1 MYRKRIFEETYNTMK
16 KRIFIAMHYLEI
28 GGAETSLIGL
38 LHSFDYSKYEVDL
51 FLYAHRGELMR
62 YIPKEVHLLPE
73 EKKYAHLEIPIVE
86 VIKQGSLDI
95 ALARLWGKYK
105 YARYARKNNVTE
117 GSGIFQYIQDAV
129 MPFLP
134 SLNKY
139 GTYDLAISFLTP
151 HRIVLDKVSAK
162 KKIAWIHTDYSTIQ
176 VNVKKELPVWNQYDY
191 IASIS
196 DEVTKAFLKPF
207 PSLKNKIILIEN
219 ILSKDLILKR
229 AEEENISLP
238 KENERINFLSIGRFS
253 YAKNFDNVPDIC
265 KRIRKAGYNVYWHIV
280 GYGGDEVL
288 IRQKIADAGMQEH
301 VLLLGKKENPYPYIQ
316 ACDFYIQPSRYEG
329 KSVTVREA
337 QMLGK
342 PVIITDYPTAKS
354 QVTHGKDGFI
364 VALENKLCANEIVK
378 VLNNTEAIDLCIQ
391 YLQEKD
397 FSNCHEFM
405 KIERLI

>member
-1 MYRKRIFEETYNTMK
+1 MK

-38 LHSFDYSKYEVDL
+38 LHSFDYSKYDVDL

-62 YIPKEVHLLPE
+62 YIPKEVRLLPE
-73 EKKYAHLEIPIVE
+73 EKKYAQLEIPIVE
-86 VIKQGSLDI
+86 VIKQGYLDI

-105 YARYARKNNVTE
+105 YACYARKNNVIE

-134 SLNKY
+134 SLKKY

-176 VNVKKELPVWNQYDY
+176 VNAKKELPVWSQYDY

-207 PSLKNKIILIEN
+207 PSLNDKIILIEN
-219 ILSKDLILKR
+219 ILSKDLILQR
-229 AEEENISLP
+229 AAEEKISFP
-238 KENERINFLSIGRFS
+238 KENGRINFLSIGRFS
-253 YAKNFDNVPDIC
+253 YPKNFDNVPDIC
-265 KRIRKAGYNVYWHIV
+265 KRIREQGLNVYWHII
-280 GYGGDEVL
+280 GYGGDEAL
-288 IRQKIADAGMQEH
+288 IRQKIVEAGMQEY

-316 ACDFYIQPSRYEG
+316 ACDIYVQPSRYEG
-329 KSVTVREA
+329 KSVAVREA
-337 QMLGK
+337 QILGK
-342 PVIITDYPTAKS
+342 PVIIANYPTSAS
-354 QVTHGKDGFI
+354 QIIDGVNGFI
-364 VALENKLCANEIVK
+364 VPLENKSCALKIADY
-378 VLNNTEAIDLCIQ
+378 LNRK
-391 YLQEKD
+391 YLLLKIIRNVVSTD
-397 FSNCHEFM
+397 FSNKKEID
-405 KIERLI
+405 KLYLL

>member
-1 MYRKRIFEETYNTMK
+1 MK

-73 EKKYAHLEIPIVE
+73 EKKYAQLEIPIVE

-95 ALARLWGKYK
+95 VLARLLGKYK
-105 YARYARKNNVTE
+105 YARYARKNQVTE

-134 SLNKY
+134 SLKKY

-176 VNVKKELPVWNQYDY
+176 VNVEKEFPVWSQYDY

-207 PSLKNKIILIEN
+207 PSLKDKIILIEN
-219 ILSKDLILKR
+219 ILSKDLILLR
-229 AEEENISLP
+229 AAEEKISFS
-238 KENERINFLSIGRFS
+238 KENGRINFLSIGRFS

-265 KRIRKAGYNVYWHIV
+265 KHIREQGLNVYWHII
-280 GYGGDEVL
+280 GYGGDEDL
-288 IRQKIADAGMQEH
+288 IRQKITETNMEEY
-301 VLLLGKKENPYPYIQ
+301 VFLLGKKENPYPYIQ
-316 ACDFYIQPSRYEG
+316 ACDYYIQPSRYEG

-337 QMLGK
+337 QLLGK

-354 QVTHGKDGFI
+354 QVASGKDGFI
-364 VALENKLCANEIVK
+364 VPLENKLCAEGIIE
-378 VLNNTEAIDLCIQ
+378 VLHNTKSVNQ
-391 YLQEKD
+391 SVQFLQEND
-397 FSNCHEFM
+397 FSNRREIL
-405 KIERLI
+405 KLERLV

>member
-1 MYRKRIFEETYNTMK
+1 MK

-38 LHSFDYSKYEVDL
+38 LHSFDYTRYDVDL
-51 FLYAHRGELMR
+51 FLYAHRGELMK
-62 YIPKEVHLLPE
+62 YIPKEVNLLPE
-73 EKKYAHLEIPIVE
+73 EKKYAQLEIPIVD
-86 VIKQGSLDI
+86 VLKQGSCDI
-95 ALARLWGKYK
+95 ALGRLWGKYK
-105 YARYARKNNVTE
+105 YARYARKNQLIE

-134 SLNKY
+134 SLKKY

-176 VNVKKELPVWNQYDY
+176 VNVKKELPVWSQYDY

-207 PSLKNKIILIEN
+207 PSLKDKIILIEN

-229 AEEENISLP
+229 AAEEEFTFP
-238 KENERINFLSIGRFS
+238 KEDGRINFLSIGRFT
-253 YAKNFDNVPDIC
+253 YQKNFDNVPEIC
-265 KRIRKAGYNVYWHIV
+265 KRIREQGLNVYWHII
-280 GYGGDEVL
+280 GYGGDEAL
-288 IRQKIADAGMQEH
+288 IRQKIAESDMQEY
-301 VLLLGKKENPYPYIQ
+301 VLLLGKKENPYPYIK

-354 QVTHGKDGFI
+354 QIIHGKDGFI
-364 VALENKLCANEIVK
+364 VPLENKVCAEGIVDFI
-378 VLNNTEAIDLCIQ
+378 NNKIKQQQIIE
-391 YLQEKD
+391 YVMNHD
-397 FSNCHEFM
+397 FSNAGEVR
-405 KIERLI
+405 KIENLC

>member
-1 MYRKRIFEETYNTMK
+1 MK

-28 GGAETSLIGL
+28 GGAETSLVGL

-62 YIPKEVHLLPE
+62 YIPKEVYLLPE
-73 EKKYAHLEIPIVE
+73 EKKYAQLEIPIVE

-105 YARYARKNNVTE
+105 YARYARKNQVTE
-117 GSGIFQYIQDAV
+117 SSGIFQYIQDAV
-129 MPFLP
+129 MLFLP
-134 SLNKY
+134 PLKKY

-176 VNVKKELPVWNQYDY
+176 VNVEKELPVWSQYDY

-207 PSLKNKIILIEN
+207 PSLKDKIILIEN
-219 ILSKDLILKR
+219 ILSKDLILRR
-229 AEEENISLP
+229 AVEEEISFP
-238 KENERINFLSIGRFS
+238 KEKERINFLSIGRFS
-253 YAKNFDNVPDIC
+253 YPKNLDNVPDIC
-265 KRIRKAGYNVYWHIV
+265 KRLREAGCNVYWYII
-280 GYGGDEVL
+280 GYGGDEAL
-288 IRQKIADAGMQEH
+288 IRQKIAEVGMQEY

-316 ACDFYIQPSRYEG
+316 ACDYYIQPSRYEG

-337 QMLGK
+337 QLLGK

-354 QVTHGKDGFI
+354 QVTSGQDGFI
-364 VALENKLCANEIVK
+364 VPLENDVCAKAIAAILDQKDQIEKIQEYLIKHDYSNASEILK
-378 VLNNTEAIDLCIQ
+378 IDSIL
-391 YLQEKD
+391 
-397 FSNCHEFM
+397 SA
-405 KIERLI
+405 

>member
-1 MYRKRIFEETYNTMK
+1 MK
-16 KRIFIAMHYLEI
+16 KRIFISMHYLEI

-73 EKKYAHLEIPIVE
+73 EKKYAQLEISILE

-105 YARYARKNNVTE
+105 YARYAKRNRVTE
-117 GSGIFQYIQDAV
+117 GSGIFQYVQDAV
-129 MPFLP
+129 MSFLP
-134 SLNKY
+134 SLKKF

-176 VNVKKELPVWNQYDY
+176 VNIEKELSVWSQYDY

-196 DEVTKAFLKPF
+196 EEVTKAFLKPF
-207 PSLKNKIILIEN
+207 PSLKDKLILIEN
-219 ILSKDLILKR
+219 ILSRNLILQR
-229 AEEENISLP
+229 AAEEKISFP
-238 KENERINFLSIGRFS
+238 KENGRINFLSIGRFS

-265 KRIRKAGYNVYWHIV
+265 KRIREQGLNIYWYII
-280 GYGGDEVL
+280 GYGGDEAL
-288 IRQKIADAGMQEH
+288 IRQKIAEAGMQEY
-301 VLLLGKKENPYPYIQ
+301 VLLLGKQENPYPYIL
-316 ACDFYIQPSRYEG
+316 ACDFYMQPSRFEG

-337 QMLGK
+337 QLLCK
-342 PVIITDYPTAKS
+342 PVVITNYPTAKS

-364 VALENKLCANEIVK
+364 VPLDNKLCANGIAE
-378 VLNNTEAIDLCIQ
+378 VLNNSKAVDSCIQ
-391 YLQEKD
+391 NLRVND
-397 FSNCHEFM
+397 FSNRREIM
-405 KIERLI
+405 KIERLV

>member
-1 MYRKRIFEETYNTMK
+1 MK

-73 EKKYAHLEIPIVE
+73 EKKYVQLEIPIVE

-105 YARYARKNNVTE
+105 YARYARKNKVTE

-129 MPFLP
+129 IPFLP

-176 VNVKKELPVWNQYDY
+176 VNVEKELPVWNQYDY

-207 PSLKNKIILIEN
+207 SSLKNKIILIEN

-229 AEEENISLP
+229 AEEENISFP

-265 KRIRKAGYNVYWHIV
+265 KQIREAGYNVYWHIV

-288 IRQKIADAGMQEH
+288 IRQKIADAGMQEY

-354 QVTHGKDGFI
+354 QINDGVDGVI
-364 VALENKLCANEIVK
+364 EPLDNALCAKGIVDFINDK
-378 VLNNTEAIDLCIQ
+378 NRQKQIMEYVMNH
-391 YLQEKD
+391 D
-397 FSNCHEFM
+397 FSNAGEVQKVEILC
-405 KIERLI
+405 

>member
-1 MYRKRIFEETYNTMK
+1 MK

-62 YIPKEVHLLPE
+62 YIPKGVHLLPE
-73 EKKYAHLEIPIVE
+73 EKKYAQLEISIVE
-86 VIKQGSLDI
+86 VVKQGSWDI

-105 YARYARKNNVTE
+105 YARYAKRNRVTE
-117 GSGIFQYIQDAV
+117 GSGIFQYVQDAV

-134 SLNKY
+134 SLKKY

-176 VNVKKELPVWNQYDY
+176 VNVEKELSVWTQYDY

-196 DEVTKAFLKPF
+196 EEVTKAFLKPF
-207 PSLKNKIILIEN
+207 PSLKDKIVLIEN
-219 ILSKDLILKR
+219 ILSKDLILQR
-229 AEEENISLP
+229 AAEEEISFP
-238 KENERINFLSIGRFS
+238 KENGRINFLSIGRFS

-265 KRIRKAGYNVYWHIV
+265 KRIREQGLNVYWHII
-280 GYGGDEVL
+280 GYGGDEAL
-288 IRQKIADAGMQEH
+288 IRQKIAEAGMQEY
-301 VLLLGKKENPYPYIQ
+301 VLLLGKQENPYPYIL
-316 ACDFYIQPSRYEG
+316 ACDFYIQPSRFEG

-337 QMLGK
+337 QLLCK
-342 PVIITDYPTAKS
+342 PVVITNYPTAKS
-354 QVTHGKDGFI
+354 QVTHGEDGFI
-364 VALENKLCANEIVK
+364 VPLDNKLCANGIAE
-378 VLNNTEAIDLCIQ
+378 VLNNSKAVDSCIQ
-391 YLQEKD
+391 NLRVND
-397 FSNCHEFM
+397 FSNRREIM
-405 KIERLI
+405 KIERLV

>member
-1 MYRKRIFEETYNTMK
+1 MK

-38 LHSFDYSKYEVDL
+38 LHSFDYFKYEVDL
-51 FLYAHRGELMR
+51 FLYAHQGELIR

-73 EKKYAHLEIPIVE
+73 EKKYAQLEIPIVE

-105 YARYARKNNVTE
+105 YARYARKNQVTE

-134 SLNKY
+134 SLKKY

-176 VNVKKELPVWNQYDY
+176 VNIEKELPVWSQYDY

-196 DEVTKAFLKPF
+196 EEVTKAFLKPF
-207 PSLKNKIILIEN
+207 PSLKDKIVLIEN
-219 ILSKDLILKR
+219 ILSKDLILQR
-229 AEEENISLP
+229 AAEEYISFP
-238 KENERINFLSIGRFS
+238 KENGRINFLSIGRFS

-265 KRIRKAGYNVYWHIV
+265 KRIREQGWNVYWYII
-280 GYGGDEVL
+280 GYGGDEAL
-288 IRQKIADAGMQEH
+288 IRQKIAETGMQEY

-316 ACDFYIQPSRYEG
+316 ACDYYIQPSRYEG

-337 QMLGK
+337 QLLGK

-354 QVTHGKDGFI
+354 QVTSGMDGFI
-364 VALENKLCANEIVK
+364 VPLENDACAKAIVAILDQKDQIEKIQEYLIKHDYSNASEILK
-378 VLNNTEAIDLCIQ
+378 IDSIL
-391 YLQEKD
+391 
-397 FSNCHEFM
+397 SA
-405 KIERLI
+405 

>member
-1 MYRKRIFEETYNTMK
+1 MK

-73 EKKYAHLEIPIVE
+73 EKKYAQLEIPIVE
-86 VIKQGSLDI
+86 VIKQGYFDI

-105 YARYARKNNVTE
+105 YTRYARKNKVTE

-129 MPFLP
+129 MPFLS
-134 SLNKY
+134 SLKKY

-176 VNVKKELPVWNQYDY
+176 VNVEKELPVWSQYDY
-191 IASIS
+191 IVSIS

-219 ILSKDLILKR
+219 ILSKNLILKR
-229 AEEENISLP
+229 AAEEKISFP
-238 KENERINFLSIGRFS
+238 KENGRINFLSIGRFS

-265 KRIRKAGYNVYWHIV
+265 KRIREQGLNVYWYII
-280 GYGGDEVL
+280 GYGGDEAL
-288 IRQKIADAGMQEH
+288 IRQKIAETGMQEY

-316 ACDFYIQPSRYEG
+316 ACDYYIQPSRYEG

-337 QMLGK
+337 QLLGK

-354 QVTHGKDGFI
+354 QVTSGQDGFI
-364 VALENKLCANEIVK
+364 VPLENKLCAEGIVE
-378 VLNNTEAIDLCIQ
+378 VLHNTEVVHHCIQ
-391 YLQEKD
+391 YLQVSD
-397 FSNCHEFM
+397 FSNNSEIL
-405 KIERLI
+405 KLERLV

>member
-1 MYRKRIFEETYNTMK
+1 MK
-16 KRIFIAMHYLEI
+16 KRILIAMHYLEI

-38 LHSFDYSKYEVDL
+38 LHNFDYSKYEVDL

-73 EKKYAHLEIPIVE
+73 EKKYAQLEIPIVE

-105 YARYARKNNVTE
+105 YARYAKKNRVTE
-117 GSGIFQYIQDAV
+117 GSGIFQYVQDVV

-134 SLNKY
+134 SLKKY

-176 VNVKKELPVWNQYDY
+176 VNVEKELSVWRQYDY

-196 DEVTKAFLKPF
+196 EEVTKAFLKPF
-207 PSLKNKIILIEN
+207 PSLKDKIVLIEN
-219 ILSKDLILKR
+219 ILSKDLILQR
-229 AEEENISLP
+229 AAEEEISFP
-238 KENERINFLSIGRFS
+238 KENGRINFLSIGRFS

-265 KRIRKAGYNVYWHIV
+265 KRIREQGLNVYWHII
-280 GYGGDEVL
+280 GYGGDEAL
-288 IRQKIADAGMQEH
+288 IRQKIAEAGMQEY
-301 VLLLGKKENPYPYIQ
+301 VLLLGKKENPYPYIL
-316 ACDFYIQPSRYEG
+316 ACDFYIQPSRFEG

-337 QMLGK
+337 QLLCK
-342 PVIITDYPTAKS
+342 PVVITNYPTAKS

-364 VALENKLCANEIVK
+364 VSLDNKLCANGIAE
-378 VLNNTEAIDLCIQ
+378 VLNNYKAVDSCIQ
-391 YLQEKD
+391 SLRVND
-397 FSNCHEFM
+397 FSNRREIM
-405 KIERLI
+405 KFERLV